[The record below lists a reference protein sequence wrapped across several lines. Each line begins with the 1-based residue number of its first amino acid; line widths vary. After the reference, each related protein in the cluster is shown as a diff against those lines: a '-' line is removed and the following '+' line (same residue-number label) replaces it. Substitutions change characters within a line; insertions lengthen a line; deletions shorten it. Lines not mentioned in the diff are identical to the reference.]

1 MAFENLSAS
10 DILQVVSRSFAVC
23 IPLLDSNKRAEVEN
37 QYLLARFIDTI
48 EDSSHSISDKKQL
61 AQDFLKVINSE
72 KYDCTVLIGAV
83 RQKVI
88 DEHDLALIDN
98 FKPIVE
104 TFRSFD
110 DTVKQCAFHCL
121 SEMARG
127 MMLYQEKRIL
137 SFEDLDDYCYFVA
150 GTVGKYL
157 TALVKSKDGIELD
170 TEKALANGRFLQK
183 VNIIKDFTKDF
194 SEGRLFWPQELFS
207 DTTPEELM
215 NGKSGSVQSMNI
227 LSRIIG
233 STRKDEQ
240 ATAAYLSSIPDSIPG
255 YRAFCIVPALMA
267 HETLRLMK
275 DNPAIFKNGA
285 RVKVPRSRVLRILM
299 NVKTGY
305 YSNKRLAKIFDKQ

>member
-1 MAFENLSAS
+1 MAFKNLSAS

-23 IPLLDSNKRAEVEN
+23 IPLLDSNKRIEVEN

-48 EDSSHSISDKKQL
+48 EDSRHSICDKKQL
-61 AQDFLKVINSE
+61 TQDFLKVINGE
-72 KYDCTVLIGAV
+72 YCDCTVLIDTV
-83 RQKVI
+83 RRKVI

-110 DTVKQCAFHCL
+110 DTVKQCAFDCL

-127 MMLYQEKRIL
+127 MMLYQEKKIQ

-157 TALVKSKDGIELD
+157 TELVKAKDGIELD
-170 TEKALANGRFLQK
+170 REKALANGRFLQK
-183 VNIIKDFTKDF
+183 VNIIKDFTRDF
-194 SEGRLFWPQELFS
+194 NEGRIFWPAELFCQIAP
-207 DTTPEELM
+207 DELM
-215 NGKSGSVQSMNI
+215 NGRGNSLQAMSI

-240 ATAAYLSSIPDSIPG
+240 ATA
-255 YRAFCIVPALMA
+255 
-267 HETLRLMK
+267 E
-275 DNPAIFKNGA
+275 
-285 RVKVPRSRVLRILM
+285 
-299 NVKTGY
+299 
-305 YSNKRLAKIFDKQ
+305 